1 MMKLC
6 TGLVKY
12 SNDWYLVILS
22 QSKVVLVN
30 YFWNQFL
37 LQSLKR
43 NYTEIKKFTNRE
55 KPLRRNCT
63 EIRKFIKEGNADSA
77 LVPDGAIRKHQE
89 SQATGKSIFCKA

>member
-6 TGLVKY
+6 TGSVKY

-30 YFWNQFL
+30 YFWNKFL

-43 NYTEIKKFTNRE
+43 NYTEIKKFINKE
-55 KPLRRNCT
+55 KTLRRNCT

-77 LVPDGAIRKHQE
+77 LVPDGAI
-89 SQATGKSIFCKA
+89 